1 MSVAKHKDGFFVVVV
16 KEEDGK
22 ALCKYSVSGA
32 AMEEWFNTED
42 LIVQPPKAAVKI
54 NTISVKK
61 DDEELSFN
69 KTFHNENIVSEVT
82 VCKFKNGDEIT
93 KKDFV
98 S

>member
-1 MSVAKHKDGFFVVVV
+1 MSVARHKDGFFVVIV

-42 LIVQPPKAAVKI
+42 LIVQPPKVAVKI
-54 NTISVKK
+54 NTISVKR
-61 DDEELSFN
+61 DDEKLSSN
-69 KTFHNENIVSEVT
+69 KTFHNENIVSAVT
-82 VCKFKNGDEIT
+82 VCKFKNGDEII
-93 KKDFV
+93 KDYFA

>member
-1 MSVAKHKDGFFVVVV
+1 MSVARHKDGFFVVII

-22 ALCKYSVSGA
+22 AFCKYSADGA
-32 AMEEWFNTED
+32 ATEEWFNTED

-54 NTISVKK
+54 NTISVKR

-69 KTFHNENIVSEVT
+69 KTIHNENIVSAVT
-82 VCKFKNGDEIT
+82 VRKFKNGDEII
-93 KKDFV
+93 KKDFA